1 MSLPATTLILVENL
15 SVPTDRRVWQE
26 ARALTRA
33 GVEVHVVCPRGE
45 ARDTEPFES
54 REGVSIHRYVP
65 KFAQGGL
72 AGYAREYGSAL
83 LEMHRLVRRLARRR
97 PFDAVQ
103 ACNPPDVLFLGAL
116 SARRRGAAFVFD
128 QHDLVPEQSLSHFGG
143 RRSVHRATLLAERL
157 AYRLADVVMVTN
169 DSYKEIALTRGR
181 MHTEDVF
188 VVRNAPDLDRFRSVE
203 PDLALKRGKN
213 HLIGFVG
220 LMGPQD
226 GVDHSLRALA
236 ALRERRTD
244 WHALFVGEGE
254 VVEAMQ
260 SLARE
265 LGLGEAV
272 EFTGWMAGD
281 RLVTALSTFDVCLA
295 PNPKTPL
302 NEVSTMVKLLEY
314 MAMSRAVA
322 AYDLPETRRTAGTA
336 VEYATPDDPVA
347 LADAVDRL
355 LDDPARRSEAGA
367 EGRAR
372 IEGTLSWEHAERA
385 LLAAY
390 ERAAVVAGSRRG
402 H

>member
-1 MSLPATTLILVENL
+1 
-15 SVPTDRRVWQE
+15 
-26 ARALTRA
+26 
-33 GVEVHVVCPRGE
+33 
-45 ARDTEPFES
+45 
-54 REGVSIHRYVP
+54 
-65 KFAQGGL
+65 
-72 AGYAREYGSAL
+72 
-83 LEMHRLVRRLARRR
+83 
-97 PFDAVQ
+97 
-103 ACNPPDVLFLGAL
+103 
-116 SARRRGAAFVFD
+116 
-128 QHDLVPEQSLSHFGG
+128 
-143 RRSVHRATLLAERL
+143 
-157 AYRLADVVMVTN
+157 
-169 DSYKEIALTRGR
+169 
-181 MHTEDVF
+181 
-188 VVRNAPDLDRFRSVE
+188 
-203 PDLALKRGKN
+203 
-213 HLIGFVG
+213 
-220 LMGPQD
+220 
-226 GVDHSLRALA
+226 
-236 ALRERRTD
+236 
-244 WHALFVGEGE
+244 
-254 VVEAMQ
+254 MQ

-272 EFTGWMAGD
+272 EFTGWMDGD

-390 ERAAVVAGSRRG
+390 ERAAVVAGLTPRALKARRPPRG
-402 H
+402 ASG